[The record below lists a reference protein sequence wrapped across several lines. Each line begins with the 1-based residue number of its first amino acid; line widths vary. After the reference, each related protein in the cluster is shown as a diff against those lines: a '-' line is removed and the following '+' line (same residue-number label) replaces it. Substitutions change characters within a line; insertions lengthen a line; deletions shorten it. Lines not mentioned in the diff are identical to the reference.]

1 MFLFTVNVLQMN
13 YLRMRHLFYVKVM
26 LLISSQHQFLAVR
39 EIIRNYF
46 KAEQNSLSQCLS
58 TIQHSGLLLLLVF
71 VVVCFKKQTYPLC
84 KVKENN
90 NHLQLTAL
98 SSVFICH
105 PPHPNCHDH
114 HHQGKAVLPMTSLV
128 FRMPYALP
136 F

>member
-58 TIQHSGLLLLLVF
+58 TI
-71 VVVCFKKQTYPLC
+71 
-84 KVKENN
+84 
-90 NHLQLTAL
+90 
-98 SSVFICH
+98 
-105 PPHPNCHDH
+105 
-114 HHQGKAVLPMTSLV
+114 
-128 FRMPYALP
+128 
-136 F
+136 